1 MYALNSVETEDDYSE
16 ANTLQCPGT
25 VELIITVEGE
35 PILLQYA
42 FRGDGYSANAPV
54 WSPVNGVFL
63 PAGFHTR
70 GRNVEQVRIKSFAK
84 GKPGNVSIEAVS

>member
-1 MYALNSVETEDDYSE
+1 MYALNSVETQDEYTE

-25 VELIITVEGE
+25 VELIVTVEGE
-35 PILLQYA
+35 PVLLQYA
-42 FRGDGYSANAPV
+42 FRSDGYSAGAPI
-54 WSPVNGVFL
+54 WTPSNGVFL

-70 GRNVEQVRIKSFAK
+70 GRNVEQVRVKSFAK